1 MTTADWYVDFAER
14 QARDVSPTY
23 ERLARAVAG
32 DPELLTL
39 LDTVPEPKRQP
50 NLLFGVVQWLAG
62 PVDDYDRF
70 RAFVTSQWARVAAQL
85 RVRATQTNEI
95 GRSALLLPVLAALP
109 QPLALIEVGASAG
122 LNLYPDKYS
131 YRYGDG
137 VLGQSGPLLD
147 CAATGLTPPAALPQV
162 VWRAGIDLNPL
173 DITAP
178 ADRDWLEALIWP
190 EHDHRRDRLRQAA
203 AIAAAD
209 PPRLIRG
216 DLVDELPALVAEAPG
231 DATRVV
237 FHTSM
242 LYQVPLPRR
251 RAFLA
256 LVGSLPVHWVAVEDP
271 EVIEYA
277 DLPAPPGDGRHK
289 NVLALDG
296 KPLAWTEGHGRS
308 LSWFGA

>member
-1 MTTADWYVDFAER
+1 MTAADWYVDFAER
-14 QARDVSPTY
+14 QARGVFPTY
-23 ERLARAVAG
+23 ERLSLGVAR
-32 DPELLTL
+32 DDELLAL
-39 LDTVPEPKRQP
+39 LETVPPPKRQP
-50 NLLFGVVQWLAG
+50 NLLFAVVQWLSG
-62 PVDDYDRF
+62 PVHDYERF
-70 RAFVTSQWARVAAQL
+70 RAFVVAEWPRVSAEL

-122 LNLYPDKYS
+122 LNLYPDKYR
-131 YRYGDG
+131 YRYGDTT
-137 VLGQSGPLLD
+137 LGSSGPELD
-147 CAATGLTPPAALPQV
+147 CDATGLTPPTALPEI

-173 DITAP
+173 DITDP
-178 ADRDWLEALIWP
+178 GDRGWLEALIWP
-190 EHDHRRDRLRQAA
+190 EHDHRRERFRQAA

-216 DLVDELPALVAEAPG
+216 DLVDDLPALLAEAPA

-237 FHTSM
+237 FHTSV
-242 LYQVPLPRR
+242 LYQVPENRR
-251 RAFLA
+251 RAFVKLI
-256 LVGSLPVHWVAVEDP
+256 GTLPVHWLSAEDP
-271 EVIEYA
+271 GTIEYA
-277 DLPAPPGDGRHK
+277 GLPAPPPDGRHK